1 METNT
6 READVVRTF
15 FPLDF
20 YVPAVHKAPLL
31 DAKDSKAALPIVVF
45 SHGLSAMRTIYSMVH
60 CDLASHGYIV
70 AAVEHK

>member
-1 METNT
+1 MKLMCTSLSS
-6 READVVRTF
+6 A
-15 FPLDF
+15 PLH
-20 YVPAVHKAPLL
+20 VPAVLNAPVL

-45 SHGLSAMRTIYSMVH
+45 SHGLTAMRTIYSMVH